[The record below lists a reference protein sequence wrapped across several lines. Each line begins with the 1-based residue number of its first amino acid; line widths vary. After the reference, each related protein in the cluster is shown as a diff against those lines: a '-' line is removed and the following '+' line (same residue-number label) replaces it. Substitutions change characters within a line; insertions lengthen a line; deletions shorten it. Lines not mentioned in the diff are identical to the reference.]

1 VHLLSLRAPLLAL
14 AAALLALPAA
24 AQRPAA
30 PQAPAGAIAIIV
42 HAAVPVENLSFGELR
57 RYFLGDRQYWPDRSR
72 VTLLVRAPVAAERSV
87 VLSRIYQ
94 MDEAR
99 FRRYWIAKM
108 FRAEVAA
115 DPKLVYSSEGAQ
127 NLVAMIPGAITFM
140 PAAARVGPGV
150 KVLRIDGKL
159 PADAGYPLQ

>member
-1 VHLLSLRAPLLAL
+1 MHHHPPRAPLLAL
-14 AAALLALPAA
+14 AATLLALPASG
-24 AQRPAA
+24 QRPA
-30 PQAPAGAIAIIV
+30 PPPSGAIAIVV
-42 HAAVPVENLSFGELR
+42 HASAPVENLTFAQLR
-57 RYFLGDRQYWPDRSR
+57 RIFLGDQQYWPDRSR
-72 VTLLVRAPVAAERSV
+72 VTLLVRAPVAAERAV

-99 FRRYWIAKM
+99 FRQHWIAKM

-115 DPKLVYSSEGAQ
+115 GPKLVYSNQGAQ
-127 NLVAMIPGAITFM
+127 NLVAVIPGAITFM
-140 PAAARVGPGV
+140 PASRVGPGV